1 MSILDQR
8 PDFDDAIRRF
18 RAFLQ
23 GQGWPTKIVWVRS
36 GDISRRFSE
45 SIAVHRRDG
54 DAAGEARGI
63 YEQGCRAG
71 LGVAL
76 EAVCT
81 LGDAAVA
88 TVSYPADEREAE
100 LLMYPSNGG
109 LKMSAAIPRVE
120 GTVRWSSC

>member
-1 MSILDQR
+1 MSVLDQR
-8 PDFDDAIRRF
+8 PDFDDAVRQF

-23 GQGWPTKIVWVRS
+23 GQGWPTKIVWARA
-36 GDISRRFSE
+36 GDISRQS
-45 SIAVHRRDG
+45 SGSVAVHRHDG
-54 DAAGEARGI
+54 DAAVEARGT
-63 YEQGCRAG
+63 YEKGCQVG

-76 EAVCT
+76 EAVGT

-88 TVSYPADEREAE
+88 TVSYPSDERDAE

-120 GTVRWSSC
+120 VTVRWSSC